1 MKKYLTALA
10 IATTFL
16 MSPIANAAFL
26 PIDNAPTSPFSFTA
40 PDSGQTLT
48 FSYSGPT
55 VSQIAAGDDNPSAPI
70 SNQSYDVIGD
80 AIESVF
86 MLPANTFADEGT
98 LSGTF
103 KDNISGASNTIIST
117 IPYDYLAVHFGGF
130 EVFFHFASLVTP
142 GTGFTISDISATR
155 GGGISN
161 WRAYN
166 SGVSEVPVPAA
177 LFLFAPALLGFLGL
191 RRKTKS

>member
-1 MKKYLTALA
+1 MKKYLTAVA

-16 MSPIANAAFL
+16 MSPIANAAL
-26 PIDNAPTSPFSFTA
+26 TVYNAPATASPFTFLVS
-40 PDSGQTLT
+40 SGSITLT
-48 FSYSGPT
+48 YSGGAA
-55 VSQIAAGDDNPSAPI
+55 VSQIAAGPQLAGG
-70 SNQSYDVIGD
+70 QSYNNVGDVIEDTFG
-80 AIESVF
+80 
-86 MLPANTFADEGT
+86 LPANTFAPEAT

-103 KDNISGASNTIIST
+103 KVDSLGDVPSTIVTTT
-117 IPYDYLAVHFGGF
+117 IPYDYLAFHLGKYS
-130 EVFFHFASLVTP
+130 VFFHFATTVAANTNFNLAVTKEQ
-142 GTGFTISDISATR
+142 GTQ
-155 GGGISN
+155 GGGLSN